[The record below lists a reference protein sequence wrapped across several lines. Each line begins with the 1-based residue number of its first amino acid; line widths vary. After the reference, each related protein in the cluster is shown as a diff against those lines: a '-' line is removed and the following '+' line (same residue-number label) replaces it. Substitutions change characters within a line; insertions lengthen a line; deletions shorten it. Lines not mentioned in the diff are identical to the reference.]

1 MKKITDLFL
10 LFISMLKIG
19 LFTFGGGYAM
29 IHLLENEFVSKKK
42 WIDHE
47 EFMDLV
53 TIAESTPGPIAVNI
67 ATFIGSSRGG
77 FLGALLA
84 TLGVVLPSFVIIL
97 LVAMLLR
104 NLMKYGAV
112 KATIASIRPT
122 VVGLIF
128 GVFVTM
134 SALTLLGTKNI
145 YTPPSVDLVGILLFA
160 VILVCAYLYKR
171 ILKKQPSPILVILF
185 ASVLGMIFY

>member
-1 MKKITDLFL
+1 MIYLELFL
-10 LFISMLKIG
+10 AFLEIG
-19 LFTFGGGYAM
+19 AFSFGGGMSM
-29 IHLLENEFVSKKK
+29 ISLIQDIVIDKGWLTEAQLLEMVA
-42 WIDHE
+42 
-47 EFMDLV
+47 
-53 TIAESTPGPIAVNI
+53 IAESTPGPIAVNI

-112 KATIASIRPT
+112 KATLASIRPT

-160 VILVCAYLYKR
+160 IILICAYLYKR